1 MNGRACLLVSSIIL
15 LSAPVALAHD
25 HQWIYDR
32 CEWQADLARGRALV
46 QLSDCDAALLAEV
59 RAQFAQMDAQVLPIY
74 LRLYR
79 PAGSAPPAPAG
90 APPTTPAVPSVR

>member
-1 MNGRACLLVSSIIL
+1 MNRRACLLVSSIIL

-25 HQWIYDR
+25 HQWLYNR
-32 CEWQADLARGRALV
+32 CEWQADLARGRALAQV
-46 QLSDCDAALLAEV
+46 TDCDAALSAEA

-79 PAGSAPPAPAG
+79 SAGSAPPAPAG
-90 APPTTPAVPSVR
+90 ASPTTPSVPSVR